1 MKIMMNKLDKKYCA
15 IAIDGPAGAGKTTL
29 AKELAK
35 EYGFTY
41 VDTGKMFRVIAFA
54 VLKMCRRSD
63 AALEDKVFLK
73 GLLDKLTLSFVG
85 TAVEIGIKD
94 GEHRVVEDAELR
106 TEEISF
112 AASTVSKEPVVR
124 AALLTLQRDIAEKA
138 NVVME
143 GRDIGTVVL
152 PNATVK
158 FFLTA
163 NPETRADRR
172 VKQLIEKGEKADYN
186 TVYEQL
192 VARDK
197 QDSERE
203 TAPLV
208 QAADA
213 ILIDST
219 ELTLDEVKAVMMD
232 NIETR
237 AGIKKAY

>member
-1 MKIMMNKLDKKYCA
+1 MMNKTYKKYCA

-41 VDTGKMFRVIAFA
+41 VDTGKMFRAIAFA
-54 VLKMCRRSD
+54 VLKMCGRSD
-63 AALEDKVFLK
+63 AALEDKVVLK

-85 TAVEIGIKD
+85 TSVEIVIKD

>member
-41 VDTGKMFRVIAFA
+41 VDTGKMFRAIAFA

-63 AALEDKVFLK
+63 AALEDKMFLK

-219 ELTLDEVKAVMMD
+219 ELTLDEVKAVIMD

>member
-15 IAIDGPAGAGKTTL
+15 IALDGPAGAGKTTL

-35 EYGFTY
+35 EYGITY
-41 VDTGKMFRVIAFA
+41 VDTGKMFRAIAFA

-85 TAVEIGIKD
+85 TDVEIGIKD
-94 GEHRVVEDAELR
+94 GERRMVEDTELR

-186 TVYEQL
+186 TVYKQL

>member
-1 MKIMMNKLDKKYCA
+1 MMNKTDKKYCA

-41 VDTGKMFRVIAFA
+41 VDTGKMFRAIAFA

-85 TAVEIGIKD
+85 TSVEIVIKD
-94 GEHRVVEDAELR
+94 GERRVVEDAELR

-186 TVYEQL
+186 TVYKQL